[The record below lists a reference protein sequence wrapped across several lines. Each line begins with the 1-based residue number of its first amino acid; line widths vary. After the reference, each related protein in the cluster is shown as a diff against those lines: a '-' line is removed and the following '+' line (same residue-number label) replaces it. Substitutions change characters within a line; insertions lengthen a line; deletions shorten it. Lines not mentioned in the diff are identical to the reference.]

1 MERKKIL
8 VLPSDKS
15 GCGYFRS
22 YAPHKFMSD
31 NYGDDF
37 IVDIDYNVM
46 NAGYIEAYFA
56 DYDLVHFHKI
66 IDKDC
71 TIIKTLKKMGIKTVI
86 DLDDYW
92 KLGQYHPLNNTSIN
106 EKWGESIVNHIKLA
120 DYVTTTTPLFANE
133 IKKFNKN
140 VEVIPNAIDNTVSQF
155 IPKPVQSNKLRIGI
169 ICGSSHLH
177 DIKLLENAIKQ
188 LSKETLSKIQF
199 VLCGFDTRGS
209 KTYINPVTGEKTVKE
224 ILPQES
230 VWCEYEKI
238 LTNNYQTISPE
249 FKNYLLKYQNIPTTM
264 DFSNEPYQRC
274 WTKDISEYAT
284 HYNNIDVLLAP
295 LVESD
300 FNKHKCIVGDSLVS
314 TTNGILKISDIVNN
328 KLNLFTEINGNL
340 NNVVNYFKYEDV
352 KTIKII
358 TEDGYEI
365 EGTPN
370 HKIYINNEWVELQ
383 NLKEGNYIELN
394 KPEFLQ
400 KNYQEITY
408 PMLLTKNITEDKI
421 KNADDEMIP
430 RIRINENWGR
440 LLGYLLGDGNYNG
453 TGISISCDKRHTEVV
468 DDVINLYKSI
478 GLNPLVCDKKPDK
491 RCKNILSKEGF
502 GVDIK
507 TTCVNFLSISK
518 KYGWCGSHGK
528 TFRVPS
534 VILESP
540 KTVIK
545 EFLKG
550 LFEAD
555 GSVSNHASVSLCS
568 KDLTL
573 IKQVQILLLGFN
585 IQSTIRYSYNKH
597 YKRYYYV
604 LNLRREGS
612 EIFKKE
618 IGFVSK
624 QKNEKLNNLINTKR
638 SNYFKKQTM
647 TNKISKI
654 EYNINTVYDIEIE
667 NVHSYNAN
675 GIINHNSQLKA
686 VESGFF
692 NKVIIA
698 QNFGPYTIDLINAI
712 NRGGEINPDGN
723 ALLVDSIKNH
733 KQWAK
738 YIEKLVDNP
747 ELITLISNN
756 LNKLITEK
764 YSLENVTKKRVELYK
779 KILKDEE

>member
-22 YAPHKFMSD
+22 YAPHKFISD
-31 NYGDDF
+31 NYGDEF

-66 IDKDC
+66 IDKNC

-92 KLGQYHPLNNTSIN
+92 KLGQYHPLNNTSIK

-155 IPKPVQSNKLRIGI
+155 IPKPVQSNKLRIGV

-249 FKNYLLKYQNIPTTM
+249 FKNYLLNYQNIPTTI

-295 LVESD
+295 LVETD
-300 FNKHKCIVGDSLVS
+300 FNK
-314 TTNGILKISDIVNN
+314 
-328 KLNLFTEINGNL
+328 
-340 NNVVNYFKYEDV
+340 
-352 KTIKII
+352 
-358 TEDGYEI
+358 
-365 EGTPN
+365 
-370 HKIYINNEWVELQ
+370 
-383 NLKEGNYIELN
+383 
-394 KPEFLQ
+394 
-400 KNYQEITY
+400 
-408 PMLLTKNITEDKI
+408 
-421 KNADDEMIP
+421 
-430 RIRINENWGR
+430 
-440 LLGYLLGDGNYNG
+440 
-453 TGISISCDKRHTEVV
+453 
-468 DDVINLYKSI
+468 YK
-478 GLNPLVCDKKPDK
+478 
-491 RCKNILSKEGF
+491 
-502 GVDIK
+502 
-507 TTCVNFLSISK
+507 
-518 KYGWCGSHGK
+518 
-528 TFRVPS
+528 
-534 VILESP
+534 
-540 KTVIK
+540 
-545 EFLKG
+545 
-550 LFEAD
+550 
-555 GSVSNHASVSLCS
+555 
-568 KDLTL
+568 
-573 IKQVQILLLGFN
+573 
-585 IQSTIRYSYNKH
+585 
-597 YKRYYYV
+597 
-604 LNLRREGS
+604 
-612 EIFKKE
+612 
-618 IGFVSK
+618 
-624 QKNEKLNNLINTKR
+624 
-638 SNYFKKQTM
+638 
-647 TNKISKI
+647 
-654 EYNINTVYDIEIE
+654 
-667 NVHSYNAN
+667 
-675 GIINHNSQLKA
+675 SQLKA
-686 VESGFF
+686 IESGFF

-712 NRGGEINPDGN
+712 NRGGEINPNGN

-738 YIEKLVDNP
+738 YIEKLVNNP

-756 LNKLITEK
+756 LNNLITEK
-764 YSLENVTKKRVELYK
+764 YSLRNVTKKRVELYK
-779 KILKDEE
+779 KILKDEK